1 MFRIYTTLFVI
12 SIVGSISTGA
22 YFYYTSTQ
30 NTIATLRKNNAKLE
44 VVADTAT
51 ESLET
56 MRLSV
61 EETNERNIKLQ
72 NDLQAAEA
80 YTDRLRAK
88 FAQIDLVQEALKD
101 PSKLEGKMNGATAK
115 LWRNF
120 MQDSGNPNIR
130 PLPEWLRRR
139 DTGSESG
146 NESRAIVDSNSG
158 KTKANTAK

>member
-1 MFRIYTTLFVI
+1 MLRIYTTLFI
-12 SIVGSISTGA
+12 LSLAGSASVAA

-30 NTIATLRKNNAKLE
+30 NTIAILRNNNARLE
-44 VVADTAT
+44 VVLDTTTA
-51 ESLET
+51 SLKT
-56 MRLSV
+56 MKNSV
-61 EETNERNIKLQ
+61 EKTNRLNQKLQ
-72 NDLQAAEA
+72 GDLQAAEA

-120 MQDSGNPNIR
+120 MQDSGNADIR

-139 DTGSESG
+139 DAGSEGG
-146 NESRAIVDSNSG
+146 N
-158 KTKANTAK
+158 